1 MAIAPVS
8 KLKPKFDPIW
18 LEDFKD
24 LRSIS
29 PSAFIIRQLLRLS
42 RDLTTN
48 LTTLSDTDIQK
59 ETGFNRLTIRKARR
73 ELINAGFFIP
83 SGYHTYFVAP
93 FRWTES
99 VQPNQNNLDRICPSL
114 GHKVSNHLD
123 RKCPPLGHKV
133 SKPIYIQKQNATKT
147 EASLSEISQKP
158 VFNDDEITWAR
169 SQYPW
174 ERKHELFDHLTL
186 SRGFNG
192 SEAGKI
198 MEKIYPQ
205 QYTGKSEAKL

>member
-1 MAIAPVS
+1 MASSQPSS

-29 PSAFIIRQLLRLS
+29 PTAFIIRQLLRLS
-42 RDLTTN
+42 RDITTN
-48 LTTLSDTDIQK
+48 LTSLSDTDIQK
-59 ETGFNRLTIRKARR
+59 DTGFNRLTIRKARK
-73 ELINAGFFIP
+73 ELIDAGFIIP
-83 SGYHTYFVAP
+83 AGYHTCFIAP

-99 VQPNQNNLDRICPSL
+99 VQPNQNHLDTKCPSL

-123 RKCPPLGHKV
+123 IKCPSLGHKV
-133 SKPIYIQKQNATKT
+133 SNPIYIQKQNTPET
-147 EASLSEISQKP
+147 ESSILESYKKA
-158 VFNDDEITWAR
+158 VFNDEEIPWAR

-174 ERKHELFDHLTL
+174 ERRHEFEAHLTL
-186 SRGFNG
+186 SRGFTG

-198 MEKIYPQ
+198 MEKVYPQ
-205 QYTGKSEAKL
+205 QYTGKAV